1 MAFDETLATRIR
13 DHIGDHP
20 ALTERKM
27 FGGIAFMIQG
37 NMAVGVSGD
46 DLMVRIDPADQEAT
60 LARPGVRLFDMTGRP
75 MRGWILVAP
84 AATESDEDLTGW
96 IDTGVDF
103 ATGLPAK

>member
-46 DLMVRIDPADQEAT
+46 DLMVRIDPATQEAT

-75 MRGWILVAP
+75 MRGWVLVSP
-84 AATESDEDLTGW
+84 ESTRSEEDLAEW
-96 IDTGVDF
+96 IETGVDF
-103 ATGLPAK
+103 ALSLPAK

>member
-46 DLMVRIDPADQEAT
+46 DLMVRIDPADQEVT
-60 LARPGVRLFDMTGRP
+60 LARPGVRLFGITGRP

>member
-37 NMAVGVSGD
+37 KMAVGVSGD

-60 LARPGVRLFDMTGRP
+60 LARPDVRPFDMTGRP

-84 AATESDEDLTGW
+84 GATESDEDLTGW
-96 IDTGVDF
+96 VDTGVDF
-103 ATGLPAK
+103 ATSLPAK